1 MVIVDSSVLIDYLA
15 NRMTPETH
23 WLDKNCTLK
32 RVGITSLIL
41 IEVLQ
46 GIRDDRL
53 FAETLNALSQF
64 ALFEAGKR
72 DLAIATAQNYRKL
85 RKIGITIR
93 NAIDCHTATFCIEE
107 GHTLL
112 HNDRDFDPFED
123 HLGLN
128 VVDPSAGPVI

>member
-15 NRMTPETH
+15 NRMTPETD
-23 WLDKNCTLK
+23 WLEKNRTLK
-32 RVGITSLIL
+32 RIGITSFIL
-41 IEVLQ
+41 TEVMQ

-64 ALFEAGKR
+64 AFFEAGER
-72 DLAIATAQNYRKL
+72 DLAIATSRNYRKL

-93 NAIDCHTATFCIEE
+93 NAIDCNTATLCIEE

-128 VVDPSAGPVI
+128 VVDPSAGSVI